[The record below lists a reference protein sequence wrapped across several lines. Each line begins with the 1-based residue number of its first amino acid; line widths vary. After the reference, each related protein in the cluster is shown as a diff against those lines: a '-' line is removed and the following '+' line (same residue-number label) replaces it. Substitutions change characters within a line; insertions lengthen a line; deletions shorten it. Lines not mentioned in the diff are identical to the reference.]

1 MVVLKKLFSNKY
13 NLKLGWFSFSEKL
26 FFCFC
31 FLLQGCA
38 RKAQEGEREAKTR
51 AGDERQEE
59 RKRKTDAQTE
69 IAAGNEQEDRRTG

>member
-1 MVVLKKLFSNKY
+1 MVVLKNLFSNKY
-13 NLKLGWFSFSEKL
+13 NLKLGWFSFPENKIL
-26 FFCFC
+26 CFR

-51 AGDERQEE
+51 ARDERQEE
-59 RKRKTDAQTE
+59 RERKTDAQTE